1 MQAMP
6 IHGKDSGR
14 LGADSRGYLCKDI
27 RSSPVWA
34 EWDIIIIII
43 ISSSSSCCHGSTGA
57 PVPIP
62 AGARIL
68 ATGSAPRDG
77 LRNRVKKHPYLFG
90 RVML

>member
-1 MQAMP
+1 MP
-6 IHGKDSGR
+6 THGKDHGR
-14 LGADSRGYLCKDI
+14 LGADSRGYLCKDV
-27 RSSPVWA
+27 RSSPAWA

-43 ISSSSSCCHGSTGA
+43 ISSSSSHCHGSTGA

-62 AGARIL
+62 AGTRIL

-90 RVML
+90 RVTL